1 MSTTPSNSTNS
12 QPAGSEAQ
20 KAFGIIGIVIVV
32 ILLALIAGAVLLA
45 LNAKTTAPGVE
56 IVRDLLIIFLTLEM
70 IIIGAALTVLVVQ
83 IARFINLMNNE
94 VQPLVETTRE
104 TLQTVRGTAAFMS
117 KHLAEPVMQAN
128 SVLSGLA
135 KVARD
140 VDAIGK
146 VVGIAT
152 ATVVSG
158 ASAADGTDTA
168 DAPASAGQQGTPPPP
183 GPAERAENAQVS
195 EK

>member
-1 MSTTPSNSTNS
+1 MSTTPSNSTGS
-12 QPAGSEAQ
+12 QPTGSEAQ
-20 KAFGIIGIVIVV
+20 KAVAIIGIVIAL
-32 ILLALIAGAVLLA
+32 ILIAIIAGAVLLA
-45 LNAKTTAPGVE
+45 LNAETTAPGVK
-56 IVRDLLIIFLTLEM
+56 IVRDLLIISLTLEM

-140 VDAIGK
+140 ADAIGK

-158 ASAADGTDTA
+158 ASAAESPGTA
-168 DAPASAGQQGTPPPP
+168 NAPASAEQQGTPPPP
-183 GPAERAENAQVS
+183 GPAERAENAQAS